1 MQHCTV
7 LQRNAVPCIHFNTF
21 SLDSVD
27 LFVFIF
33 KHITCHVA
41 TCASSNL
48 VVRNDVGQCCPL
60 FIVCIWM
67 SVINMQCRKFKCLKN
82 THCPNHQWQ
91 LTEMSVTLIIERV
104 QVSVTN
110 STNKQCKHNH
120 DYFFNLPACF
130 QVKISLKVSQM
141 QNTCDY
147 LLLYNHISSGSVE
160 MSESSSDTESSCGWT
175 IISNEVSQSVQI

>member
-141 QNTCDY
+141 HLY
-147 LLLYNHISSGSVE
+147 LWLPLVVQPYFFRQCWNVRELKWHRILLWMDHH
-160 MSESSSDTESSCGWT
+160 
-175 IISNEVSQSVQI
+175 